1 MQNKTYENYPR
12 RIVLLSNLNART
24 INIIGAIIIFQIGW
38 IRFVLYIIYILFL
51 EFRLLQGSCRYCYYY
66 GKYCAFGKGKLCA
79 LLFRKG
85 DPKKFLQRKILRKD
99 LIPEA
104 LVAVI
109 PIIIGIVL
117 LIISFNRRILIGII
131 AILALTTQGNNC
143 VR

>member
-1 MQNKTYENYPR
+1 MQSKTYDKYP
-12 RIVLLSNLNART
+12 SRT
-24 INIIGAIIIFQIGW
+24 ILISNTVALTISVIGAIIMFQIGR

-79 LLFRKG
+79 VFFRKG
-85 DPKKFLQRKILRKD
+85 DPKKFIQRKILRKD

-117 LIISFNRRILIGII
+117 IIIAFNRRILIGII
-131 AILALTTQGNNC
+131 MILALTTQGNNC